1 MNQEPILTSKRDI
14 LIVDDTPANLRLLT
28 RILSGEGYEVRV
40 ASSGK
45 QALRSVESKPPS
57 LIILDIMMPEIDG
70 YQVCQQL
77 KAKEETCDIPVIFL
91 SALDEVM
98 NKVKA
103 FELGGVDYMTKP
115 FEPIEVVA
123 RVHNQLRLRELQLQL
138 QEKNVELQLLL
149 TVTQAINEASD
160 VDTALNVIL
169 EEVCQTLGWDFGEA
183 WIPNAEETILQSNVS
198 WYREDDNLVYFYHNQ
213 HLSFPFNEGLP
224 GRVWQSQKLEIIENF
239 EAYYP
244 INTSRFDRE
253 SLSLKSALAV
263 PILFAN
269 KNLAVLMFYSKTAKI
284 LDQRSQDILKAI
296 ATQLGSMIQ
305 RKQAEELLKQANQE
319 LERLATFDW
328 LTQIPNRRC
337 FDEYLFQEWRRLARE
352 QQSLSLILCDVDYF
366 KLYNDHYGHQ
376 EGDDCLQQVAQA
388 LRRAVRRPA
397 DLVARY
403 GGEEFAVILPNT
415 EGQNA
420 VIVAERIR
428 EEIKK
433 LKIIHAYSNVSEY
446 VTLSLGVSCLIPTQ
460 SYSPE
465 PLVSFADQALY
476 EAKKQGRD
484 RVISFE
490 RKTGEIIDKIIGLSG
505 KKREDSSNDF

>member
-1 MNQEPILTSKRDI
+1 MNQEPILTTSKRDI

-28 RILSGEGYEVRV
+28 RILSSEGYEVRV

-45 QALRSVESKPPS
+45 QALRSIESKPPG

-77 KAKEETCDIPVIFL
+77 KTKDETCDIPVIFL
-91 SALDEVM
+91 SALDEVT

-103 FELGGVDYMTKP
+103 FELGGVDYITKP

-123 RVHNQLRLRELQLQL
+123 RVENQLRLRELQLQL
-138 QEKNVELQLLL
+138 QEKNVELKLLL

-169 EEVCQTLGWDFGEA
+169 EQVCQTLGWDFGEV
-183 WIPNAEETILQSNVS
+183 WMPSAEETLLQSHCLWYGGDQNLVDFHEYHQYLTFPFYLGLKQRILQSS
-198 WYREDDNLVYFYHNQ
+198 KIEF
-213 HLSFPFNEGLP
+213 
-224 GRVWQSQKLEIIENF
+224 IEN
-239 EAYYP
+239 
-244 INTSRFDRE
+244 ISTDDSRNHSQNFPQNFFF
-253 SLSLKSALAV
+253 KSALSV

-269 KNLAVLMFYSKTAKI
+269 KLLSILIFYSRKSQI
-284 LDQRSQDILKAI
+284 FDQRSQDILQAI

-305 RKQAEELLKQANQE
+305 RKQAEALLKKANEE

-337 FDEYLFQEWRRLARE
+337 FDEYLFQEWRRMARE
-352 QQSLSLILCDVDYF
+352 EKPLSLIFCDVDYF

-376 EGDDCLQQVAQA
+376 EGDDCLQRVAQA
-388 LRRAVRRPA
+388 LRRAVKRPA

-415 EGQNA
+415 EGENA
-420 VIVAERIR
+420 VIIAETIR

-446 VTLSLGVSCLIPTQ
+446 VTLSLGVSCLIPSQT
-460 SYSPE
+460 YSPE
-465 PLVSFADQALY
+465 PLVTFADQALY

-484 RVISFE
+484 RVIYHS
-490 RKTGEIIDKIIGLSG
+490 
-505 KKREDSSNDF
+505 

>member
-77 KAKEETCDIPVIFL
+77 KAKPETCEIPVIFL

-103 FELGGVDYMTKP
+103 FEFGGVDYITKP

-123 RVHNQLRLRELQLQL
+123 RVDNQFRLRELQLQL
-138 QEKNVELQLLL
+138 QEKNIELQLLL

-183 WIPNAEETILQSNVS
+183 WIPNAEETILQSKAI
-198 WYREDDNLVYFYHNQ
+198 WYREDDNLVDFYHHQ
-213 HLSFPFNEGLP
+213 HLTFPFNEGLP
-224 GRVWQSQKLEIIENF
+224 GRVWQSKKIQFIENF
-239 EAYYP
+239 GAYYP
-244 INTSRFDRE
+244 MKSPHFSEE
-253 SLSLKSALAV
+253 SVSLKSALAV
-263 PILFAN
+263 PILLAN
-269 KNLAVLMFYSKTAKI
+269 KIFAILIVYSKNTRMF
-284 LDQRSQDILKAI
+284 DQRSQDIFHSI

-305 RKQAEELLKQANQE
+305 RKQAEELLKKANQE

-337 FDEYLFQEWRRLARE
+337 FDEYLFQEWRRMGRE
-352 QQSLSLILCDVDYF
+352 QESLSLILCDVDYF

-388 LRRAVRRPA
+388 LRRAVRCPA

-415 EGQNA
+415 EGESA

-433 LKIIHAYSNVSEY
+433 LKIIHSYSKVSEY
-446 VTLSLGVSCLIPTQ
+446 ITLSLGVSCLIPTQ
-460 SYSPE
+460 YNSPE
-465 PLVSFADQALY
+465 PLVSWADQALY

-484 RVISFE
+484 RVIYHF
-490 RKTGEIIDKIIGLSG
+490 
-505 KKREDSSNDF
+505 

>member
-1 MNQEPILTSKRDI
+1 MNQETILTTSKRDI

-28 RILSGEGYEVRV
+28 RILSCEGYEVRV

-77 KAKEETCDIPVIFL
+77 KEKEDTCNIPVIFV

-103 FELGGVDYMTKP
+103 FELGGVDYITKP

-123 RVHNQLRLRELQLQL
+123 RVENQLRLRELQLQL
-138 QEKNVELQLLL
+138 QEKNIELKLLL

-169 EEVCQTLGWDFGEA
+169 EQVCQTLGWDFGEA
-183 WIPNAEETILQSNVS
+183 WIPNAEETLLKSHCI
-198 WYREDDNLVYFYHNQ
+198 WYGGDHNLGDFYEYHQ
-213 HLSFPFNEGLP
+213 HLTFPFNVGLT
-224 GRVWQSQKLEIIENF
+224 GRIWQSKQIEFIENLGTDTSL
-239 EAYYP
+239 
-244 INTSRFDRE
+244 NTSQLFPP
-253 SLSLKSALAV
+253 SLFFTSALAV

-269 KNLAVLMFYSKTAKI
+269 KILSILIFYSKKAQI
-284 LDQRSQDILKAI
+284 FDQRSQDILKAI

-305 RKQAEELLKQANQE
+305 RKQAEDLLKKANQE

-337 FDEYLFQEWRRLARE
+337 FDEYLFQEWRRMARE
-352 QQSLSLILCDVDYF
+352 EKPLSLIFCDVDYF

-388 LRRAVRRPA
+388 LRRAVQRPG

-415 EGQNA
+415 EGENA
-420 VIVAERIR
+420 VIVAETIR
-428 EEIKK
+428 DEIKK
-433 LKIIHAYSNVSEY
+433 LQIIHAYSNVSEY
-446 VTLSLGVSCLIPTQ
+446 VTLSLGVSCLIPSQT
-460 SYSPE
+460 YSPE
-465 PLVSFADQALY
+465 PLVTFADQALY

-484 RVISFE
+484 RVIYHS
-490 RKTGEIIDKIIGLSG
+490 
-505 KKREDSSNDF
+505 

>member
-77 KAKEETCDIPVIFL
+77 KAKPETCEIPVIFL

-103 FELGGVDYMTKP
+103 FEFGGVDYITKP

-123 RVHNQLRLRELQLQL
+123 RVDNQFRLRELQLQL
-138 QEKNVELQLLL
+138 QEKNIELQLLL

-183 WIPNAEETILQSNVS
+183 WIPNGEETILQSNAI
-198 WYREDDNLVYFYHNQ
+198 WYREDDNLVDFYHHQ
-213 HLSFPFNEGLP
+213 HLTFPFNEGLP
-224 GRVWQSQKLEIIENF
+224 GRVWQSKTIQFIENLG
-239 EAYYP
+239 AYYP
-244 INTSRFDRE
+244 RKSPQFSEENVSV
-253 SLSLKSALAV
+253 KSALAV

-269 KNLAVLMFYSKTAKI
+269 KIFAIVIVYSKNTMI
-284 LDQRSQDILKAI
+284 FDPRSQDIFKSI

-305 RKQAEELLKQANQE
+305 RKEAEELLKKANQE

-337 FDEYLFQEWRRLARE
+337 FDEYLFQEWRRMGRE
-352 QQSLSLILCDVDYF
+352 QESLSLILCD
-366 KLYNDHYGHQ
+366 
-376 EGDDCLQQVAQA
+376 
-388 LRRAVRRPA
+388 
-397 DLVARY
+397 
-403 GGEEFAVILPNT
+403 
-415 EGQNA
+415 
-420 VIVAERIR
+420 
-428 EEIKK
+428 
-433 LKIIHAYSNVSEY
+433 
-446 VTLSLGVSCLIPTQ
+446 
-460 SYSPE
+460 
-465 PLVSFADQALY
+465 
-476 EAKKQGRD
+476 
-484 RVISFE
+484 
-490 RKTGEIIDKIIGLSG
+490 
-505 KKREDSSNDF
+505 

>member
-1 MNQEPILTSKRDI
+1 MNQEPILTTSKRDI

-28 RILSGEGYEVRV
+28 RILSSEGYEVRV

-45 QALRSVESKPPS
+45 QALRSIESKPPG

-77 KAKEETCDIPVIFL
+77 KEKGETCDIPVIFL
-91 SALDEVM
+91 SALDEVT

-103 FELGGVDYMTKP
+103 FELGGVDYITKP

-123 RVHNQLRLRELQLQL
+123 RVENQLRLRELQLQL
-138 QEKNVELQLLL
+138 QEKNVELKLLL

-160 VDTALNVIL
+160 VDTALNFIL
-169 EEVCQTLGWDFGEA
+169 EQVCQTLGWDFGEA
-183 WIPNAEETILQSNVS
+183 WMPSAEETLLKSHCI
-198 WYREDDNLVYFYHNQ
+198 WYGGDQNLVDVLEYHQ
-213 HLSFPFNEGLP
+213 YLTFPFYIALKQRIFLSHKIEF
-224 GRVWQSQKLEIIENF
+224 IENIGMDDYRNNLQNLPKNF
-239 EAYYP
+239 L
-244 INTSRFDRE
+244 F
-253 SLSLKSALAV
+253 KSALSV
-263 PILFAN
+263 PILFSN
-269 KNLAVLMFYSKTAKI
+269 KLLSILIFYSKKSQI
-284 LDQRSQDILKAI
+284 FDQRSQDILQAI
-296 ATQLGSMIQ
+296 ATQLGSMMQ
-305 RKQAEELLKQANQE
+305 RKQAEALLKKANEE

-337 FDEYLFQEWRRLARE
+337 FDEYLFQEWRRMSRE
-352 QQSLSLILCDVDYF
+352 EKPLSLIFCDVDYF

-388 LRRAVRRPA
+388 LRRAIKRPG

-415 EGQNA
+415 EGKNA
-420 VIVAERIR
+420 VIIAETIR

-446 VTLSLGVSCLIPTQ
+446 VTLSLGVSCLIPSQ
-460 SYSPE
+460 NYSPE
-465 PLVSFADQALY
+465 PLVTFADQALY

-484 RVISFE
+484 RVIYHS
-490 RKTGEIIDKIIGLSG
+490 
-505 KKREDSSNDF
+505 